1 MKRFVRPL
9 VCLHHSGRRT
19 TSVKNNDQ
27 TPGVTNNNDVRPS
40 VWRPLPP
47 QKKALLTALG
57 RTEQYLSSALK
68 NGRFS
73 WIEAPRGKEVYVLNF
88 PHEAIPLK
96 ILYFMKTYIHLWSH
110 RPGAWQWKGACAGR
124 CTPGERLKKQI
135 LIFADICQENFLIVV
150 RTALLY
156 SFLSLFK
163 GKSFPTSVI
172 TTPCLIRKNAW
183 SIFRSFFTFW
193 AGGLTLCRV
202 GANEQSGD
210 WHLQSGHRPSKSPGY
225 MQSGHR
231 PSKSRNER
239 TAKSNFLEKAAEAG
253 PPRRNQKKHN
263 RKFPQEGRQGHLKN
277 ICKTFAKRL
286 FFHDPSYRLKR
297 WTKGEND
304 GEIY

>member
-183 SIFRSFFTFW
+183 SIFRSFLLSGPADLPCAGSEQMNKVEIGICNPVTALQNPRDICNPAIALQNPGMKELQNRIFW
-193 AGGLTLCRV
+193 KK
-202 GANEQSGD
+202 
-210 WHLQSGHRPSKSPGY
+210 RPKPD
-225 MQSGHR
+225 R
-231 PSKSRNER
+231 P
-239 TAKSNFLEKAAEAG
+239 
-253 PPRRNQKKHN
+253 
-263 RKFPQEGRQGHLKN
+263 
-277 ICKTFAKRL
+277 
-286 FFHDPSYRLKR
+286 
-297 WTKGEND
+297 
-304 GEIY
+304 GEIKRSTIENSPKKEGKDI

>member
-1 MKRFVRPL
+1 M
-9 VCLHHSGRRT
+9 
-19 TSVKNNDQ
+19 
-27 TPGVTNNNDVRPS
+27 
-40 VWRPLPP
+40 
-47 QKKALLTALG
+47 
-57 RTEQYLSSALK
+57 
-68 NGRFS
+68 
-73 WIEAPRGKEVYVLNF
+73 
-88 PHEAIPLK
+88 
-96 ILYFMKTYIHLWSH
+96 
-110 RPGAWQWKGACAGR
+110 
-124 CTPGERLKKQI
+124 KKQI

-225 MQSGHR
+225 MHSGHR
-231 PSKSRNER
+231 PSKSRNEGD
-239 TAKSNFLEKAAEAG
+239 AKSNFLEKRPKPDRPGEI
-253 PPRRNQKKHN
+253 KSSTIE
-263 RKFPQEGRQGHLKN
+263 KFPQEGRQGHLKN

-286 FFHDPSYRLKR
+286 FFMILHID
-297 WTKGEND
+297 
-304 GEIY
+304 